1 MDAAVLT
8 KSKVVAAVFPLGQ
21 EREKEGRVGKVWNRY
36 QRQHRRE
43 LPRRSEGIYS
53 CPQGQGR
60 LKEFRGVLRLRVE
73 KQWWR
78 LTFWAGAFP

>member
-1 MDAAVLT
+1 MLLCLENQRL
-8 KSKVVAAVFPLGQ
+8 VAAVFPLGQ

-53 CPQGQGR
+53 CPKGQGS
-60 LKEFRGVLRLRVE
+60 LKEEFRGVFRLRVE
-73 KQWWR
+73 EQW
-78 LTFWAGAFP
+78 